1 MSQSGMYEAL
11 GSYPGI
17 RRAVDGFYDRIAADP
32 ALAGFFT
39 GVDQVA
45 LRGHQV
51 DLLVD
56 VAGGPRRY
64 TGRALAAAHHGLNIT
79 DADFDRVL
87 GHLNAAL
94 VEAGAEDGT
103 IRGVLTAIEAR
114 RGEVVGA

>member
-1 MSQSGMYEAL
+1 MCVVSTG
-11 GSYPGI
+11 
-17 RRAVDGFYDRIAADP
+17 V
-32 ALAGFFT
+32 LAGSLHPEVVWCVKST
-39 GVDQVA
+39 NHCDKWG
-45 LRGHQV
+45 LRHS
-51 DLLVD
+51 
-56 VAGGPRRY
+56 ARAIS
-64 TGRALAAAHHGLNIT
+64 GRVT